1 MRDAIIK
8 EIRMIKMLTGLKHT
22 LDLRSG
28 VTATVQTLLVN
39 ILILGTNV
47 CTGIISARILAPD
60 GRGMLAAMILWP
72 QFLATLLA
80 LGLPY
85 ALLYNLKRR
94 PEEANTLV
102 GAALF
107 IGGVMGIV
115 AALSGVLLIP
125 RWLNQYPLE
134 AIRFAQLAMLLAP
147 VGLVGAVLNTVMQA
161 QNEFTLYNRIRYL
174 PPLLTL
180 ISLALLAVT
189 HHLNPFTA
197 ALAYL
202 LTGLPINLWTISWV
216 WRRYRPTL
224 RAFATARRHLLSY
237 SMRSWGQDSLGIMA
251 SHIDRV
257 LVVGFVEPATMG
269 LYVVALSLSQTL
281 NVTASAVVQVLF
293 PKASGRPKERVV
305 ALAGHAARVS
315 FVVTILMA
323 VGLVLLGPQAIKL
336 LYSEDFAAATAVFR
350 LLVGAVV
357 IRGTAQILAQA
368 LMALDRPGVW
378 TILQAVETGL
388 IISLLTWLV
397 PRYGLE
403 GAGMALLISALVLLI
418 LVCASFPTVLKVR
431 PPRLWMRPGEV
442 NSYLKMSRE
451 WLQR

>member
-1 MRDAIIK
+1 MA
-8 EIRMIKMLTGLKHT
+8 
-22 LDLRSG
+22 
-28 VTATVQTLLVN
+28 ATVQTLVVN
-39 ILILGTNV
+39 ILILGINV
-47 CTGIISARILAPD
+47 GTGIITARLLGPN
-60 GRGMLAAMILWP
+60 GRGMQAAMVMRP

-102 GAALF
+102 GAALI
-107 IGGVMGIV
+107 IGGVMGVV

-125 RWLNQYPLE
+125 RWLDQYQVE

-147 VGLVGAVLNTVMQA
+147 IGLLAMIFDSAIRAHGS
-161 QNEFTLYNRIRYL
+161 FTLYNRIRYL
-174 PPLLTL
+174 PPFLTL
-180 ISLALLAVT
+180 ISLVLLAVT

-202 LTGLPINLWTISWV
+202 ITGLPISLWTMGWV

-224 RAFATARRHLLSY
+224 RGFSTARRYLLSY

-257 LVVGFVEPATMG
+257 LVVGFVAPATMG

-281 NVTASAVVQVLF
+281 YVTSSAVVQVLF
-293 PKASGRPKERVV
+293 PKASGLPKERVV

-315 FVVTILMA
+315 IAVTILMA

-336 LYSEDFAAATAVFR
+336 LYGEDFAAATVVLR
-350 LLVGAVV
+350 LLAGAVV
-357 IRGTAQILAQA
+357 LRGTAQILAQA

-388 IISLLTWLV
+388 SISLLTWLV

-403 GAGMALLISALVLLI
+403 GAGMALLISALVQLI
-418 LVCASFPTVLKVR
+418 LV
-431 PPRLWMRPGEV
+431 
-442 NSYLKMSRE
+442 SRVSRST
-451 WLQR
+451 QGATAAFMDAAR